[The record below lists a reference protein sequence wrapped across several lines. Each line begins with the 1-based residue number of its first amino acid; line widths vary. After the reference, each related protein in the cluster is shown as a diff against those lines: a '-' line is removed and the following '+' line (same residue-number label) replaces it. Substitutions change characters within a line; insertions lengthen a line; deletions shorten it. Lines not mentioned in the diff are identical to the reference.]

1 MAGNNNYFITF
12 NVIFHVKQMKNRRDF
27 LKQSSG
33 LIGLAALHFNKPTK
47 AQLSFSTLGCPAWD
61 FPKVIQQATKNH
73 YSGIEIRGIKG
84 DLDLPAN
91 SIFSPTNISS
101 TKRQVEDAGLKIV
114 NLGSSANMHFLDPK
128 KRQNNLDEAKKYIE
142 LANHLS
148 CPFIRVFPNDLPKDQ
163 PENDTVNTIIQSLIE
178 LGDFAKSTGVKVLL
192 ESHGKVIKSDMLL
205 HIMET
210 TNHPQ
215 VGLVWDFFNMWSITK
230 EPPTHVYAVLKK
242 YIFHTHIKDA
252 IVSDMGE
259 KYTLLGQGNAPIK
272 EALHALKSGGYAG
285 YYSFEWEK
293 LWHPEIQEP
302 EIAIPHF
309 SKNFSSYWK

>member
-1 MAGNNNYFITF
+1 MSYLGEL
-12 NVIFHVKQMKNRRDF
+12 MKNRRAF

-33 LIGLAALHFNKPTK
+33 LIGLSAWHIFQAPKAL
-47 AQLSFSTLGCPAWD
+47 LSFSTLGCPAWD
-61 FPKVIQQATKNH
+61 FPQVIQHAVKNA

-84 DLDLPAN
+84 NLDLPTHP
-91 SIFSPTNISS
+91 IFSQSNISS
-101 TKRQVEDAGLKIV
+101 TKRQVQDAGLKIV

-128 KRQNNLDEAKKYIE
+128 KKQSNLDEAKKFIE
-142 LANHLS
+142 LASQLS

-163 PENDTVNTIIQSLIE
+163 DEKETVQAIIQSLIE
-178 LGDFAKSTGVKVLL
+178 LGNFAKSSGVKVLL

-205 HIMET
+205 HIMQE
-210 TNHPQ
+210 TNHAQ

-230 EPPTHVYAVLKK
+230 EPPAQVYSLLKK
-242 YIFHTHIKDA
+242 YILHTHIKDA
-252 IVSDMGE
+252 IVSDSGE
-259 KYTLLGQGNAPIK
+259 KYTLLGEGNAPVK
-272 EALHALKSGGYAG
+272 EALHALKAGGYTG

-309 SKNFSSYWK
+309 SKNFSKFWQ

>member
-1 MAGNNNYFITF
+1 
-12 NVIFHVKQMKNRRDF
+12 MKNRREF

-33 LIGLAALHFNKPTK
+33 LFGLAALHVSK
-47 AQLSFSTLGCPAWD
+47 APKARLSFSTLGCPSWD
-61 FPKVIQQATKNH
+61 FSQVVQRAAEYK

-91 SIFSPTNISS
+91 PLFSPTTISS
-101 TKRQVEDAGLKIV
+101 TRRRVRDAGLKIV

-128 KRQNNLDEAKKYIE
+128 KRQSNMDEAKKYIE
-142 LANHLS
+142 LASRLS

-163 PENDTVNTIIQSLIE
+163 PEKETVNAIIQSLID
-178 LGDFAKSTGVKVLL
+178 LGDFATSSGVKVLL
-192 ESHGKVIKSDMLL
+192 ESHGKIIKSDMLL
-205 HIMET
+205 HIMQE
-210 TNHPQ
+210 TNHAH

-230 EPPTHVYAVLKK
+230 EPPAQVYALLKK
-242 YIFHTHIKDA
+242 YILHTHIKDA
-252 IVSDMGE
+252 IVSDAGE
-259 KYTLLGQGNAPIK
+259 KYTLIGEGNAPLS
-272 EALHALKSGGYAG
+272 EALHALKAGGYSG

-309 SKNFSSYWK
+309 SKKISTYWQ